1 MQPFAIIALALILA
15 RAVAEL
21 WLSRLN
27 RRHVCAHRN
36 EVPPAFRGI
45 VDEST
50 YRRSIDYTLAKNRF
64 GNIVNVFDAVV
75 LIAVLFSGLLPWA
88 LGKFSATFGNSILAM
103 AGFLFLAGISLSIPG
118 LPFDWYAQFKI
129 EERFG
134 FNTTS
139 MKMWIV
145 DRLKGLSRFN
155 CC

>member
-88 LGKFSATFGNSILAM
+88 LGKFSASFGTSISAM
-103 AGFLFLAGISLSIPG
+103 AG
-118 LPFDWYAQFKI
+118 
-129 EERFG
+129 
-134 FNTTS
+134 
-139 MKMWIV
+139 
-145 DRLKGLSRFN
+145 
-155 CC
+155 